1 MANLPEDR
9 ILPDKPPFTNTGV
22 DFFGPFDVKRGRK
35 TVKRYG
41 VLFTCLT
48 LRAVHIEVADSLDT
62 DSCINAILRFV
73 SRRGQVTIMRSDNGN
88 NFVGAERE
96 MREAIQLFEQNPKSL
111 ATKGNTVD
119 IQQPG
124 SFPPGWG
131 LGKTDSDRLS
141 SSSMAGLSQV
151 SRTT

>member
-9 ILPDKPPFTNTGV
+9 ILSDKPPFTNTGV
-22 DFFGPFDVKRGRK
+22 FDVKWGRS

-131 LGKTDSDRLS
+131 LGKTDSNSVKNPQFL
-141 SSSMAGLSQV
+141 V
-151 SRTT
+151 ERTNCE